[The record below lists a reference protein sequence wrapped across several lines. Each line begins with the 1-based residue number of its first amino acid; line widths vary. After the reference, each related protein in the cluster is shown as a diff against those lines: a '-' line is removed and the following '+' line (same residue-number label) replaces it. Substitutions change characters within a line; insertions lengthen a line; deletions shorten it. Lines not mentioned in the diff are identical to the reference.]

1 MDTTDART
9 VAATYFRAW
18 KDRDFATLRAILADD
33 VSFRGPLATLDNAD
47 DCVEG
52 LRDAARVEAR
62 VRSASRWYPRYL
74 AAMGVLAFALIVGT
88 EALFPTGIARYAVIA
103 AWALAWLVLGW
114 WAASRDVHPQ
124 GGRRRVTLVVAVWFA
139 TYLFLLGPLVR
150 WQAGYSPAWW
160 VVAALVVASPFLVAA
175 RRAQRP

>member
-52 LRDAARVEAR
+52 LRGMAEMTTPVWQHRAN
-62 VRSASRWYPRYL
+62 
-74 AAMGVLAFALIVGT
+74 
-88 EALFPTGIARYAVIA
+88 
-103 AWALAWLVLGW
+103 
-114 WAASRDVHPQ
+114 
-124 GGRRRVTLVVAVWFA
+124 TLE
-139 TYLFLLGPLVR
+139 LLK
-150 WQAGYSPAWW
+150 
-160 VVAALVVASPFLVAA
+160 
-175 RRAQRP
+175 